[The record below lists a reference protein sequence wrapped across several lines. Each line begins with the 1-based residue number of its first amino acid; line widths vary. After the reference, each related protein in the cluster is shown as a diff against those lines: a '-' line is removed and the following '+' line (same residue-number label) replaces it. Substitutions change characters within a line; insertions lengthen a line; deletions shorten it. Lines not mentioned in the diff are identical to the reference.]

1 MKQKLLTKLLA
12 VMLVA
17 ESVFQFVGPLQVTAA
32 GEEIPI
38 DEAHFPDPGF
48 RSVISRTCDTDG
60 NGALNDTERGVY
72 NVYCRNE
79 PNVRS
84 IEGIEYFPDVKGVW
98 CDDCNITGKLDF
110 TKNPA
115 ITGIWCSGNPVTEID
130 LSGCPNL
137 EWIYCFQCD
146 LTELDLSNNPKM
158 GYLEISENPRLTSI
172 DLSVCPDLEHLIIFG
187 CPLESLDLTHNT
199 KLTHLDAQ
207 NTGLKHLNLGNNPS
221 MKRLD
226 VWGNHGLEVDV
237 SGLSGLEF
245 FCCADTGITHLDVSH
260 NPQLMALICD
270 WNKLTELDL
279 SHNPRLCDLRCGCNN
294 LTKLDVSHNPLLYYF
309 QIFGNPLDS
318 VNINNNSRL
327 RYILDQ
333 VEKGNGTMIYDPG
346 SQSNDYLVDFG
357 GDHEYM
363 DELRYFISVKP
374 STQLIADNPNEAADV
389 PEIYLNIKDGLSDS
403 EDFVTR
409 GEAIQTMYELAGSPA
424 VSGSSRFTDVAGTFY
439 EKAVIWGE
447 QNNICYGYPNLC
459 SDTFNGGMAIAR
471 QDFALMVHH
480 YAEGVKWLSAFD
492 YGRTDDKTDFFE
504 VDYYAWGAVTY
515 AIQWE
520 ILETKNNHIYPH
532 GRITTAEMQKGL
544 KEFLDHVEKHATIN
558 VSTQGGSGTFEN
570 TGYVPVIPSN
580 PGGNNEPDVNPT
592 TPGGNNEPDVN
603 PTTPGGNNEPD
614 VNPTTPGGNNE
625 PDVNPTTPGG
635 NNNTDVTPSNPGNN
649 NGTGGRP
656 STTVHTRPVSNSSEG
671 LRQGP
676 DGEYY
681 YYRNDV
687 VATDINGF
695 VEHDGYLFF
704 LVKGKVDKDADG
716 LVQDI
721 VYTDDWYFCADGQA
735 QNQYTGLAEYDGA
748 WFYVRKGK
756 LDTKMAGFVE
766 YDGALFFV
774 GAGRIM
780 KEVSG
785 LAQDPNGSDW
795 YYLANGQAQTQ
806 YTGLA
811 EYDGEWFY
819 VKDGKLASDYTGR
832 VSYDGASFYVKNG
845 MVQ

>member
-1 MKQKLLTKLLA
+1 M
-12 VMLVA
+12 
-17 ESVFQFVGPLQVTAA
+17 E
-32 GEEIPI
+32 
-38 DEAHFPDPGF
+38 
-48 RSVISRTCDTDG
+48 
-60 NGALNDTERGVY
+60 
-72 NVYCRNE
+72 
-79 PNVRS
+79 
-84 IEGIEYFPDVKGVW
+84 
-98 CDDCNITGKLDF
+98 
-110 TKNPA
+110 
-115 ITGIWCSGNPVTEID
+115 
-130 LSGCPNL
+130 
-137 EWIYCFQCD
+137 
-146 LTELDLSNNPKM
+146 
-158 GYLEISENPRLTSI
+158 
-172 DLSVCPDLEHLIIFG
+172 
-187 CPLESLDLTHNT
+187 
-199 KLTHLDAQ
+199 
-207 NTGLKHLNLGNNPS
+207 
-221 MKRLD
+221 
-226 VWGNHGLEVDV
+226 
-237 SGLSGLEF
+237 
-245 FCCADTGITHLDVSH
+245 
-260 NPQLMALICD
+260 
-270 WNKLTELDL
+270 
-279 SHNPRLCDLRCGCNN
+279 
-294 LTKLDVSHNPLLYYF
+294 
-309 QIFGNPLDS
+309 
-318 VNINNNSRL
+318 
-327 RYILDQ
+327 
-333 VEKGNGTMIYDPG
+333 YDPN
-346 SQSNDYLVDFG
+346 SMSYDYLVDFG
-357 GDHEYM
+357 GDREYM
-363 DELRYFISVKP
+363 DELRYFISIP
-374 STQLIADNPNEAADV
+374 SNLELIADQPNDAADV
-389 PEIYLNIKDGLSDS
+389 PDVYLNINDGLSDS
-403 EDFVTR
+403 ADFVTR
-409 GEAIQTMYELAGSPA
+409 GEAIQTMYELAGSPS
-424 VSGSSRFTDVAGTFY
+424 VRGTSRFTDVAGTFY

-592 TPGGNNEPDVN
+592 TPGGNN
-603 PTTPGGNNEPD
+603 
-614 VNPTTPGGNNE
+614 
-625 PDVNPTTPGG
+625 
-635 NNNTDVTPSNPGNN
+635 NTDVTPSNPGNN

-735 QNQYTGLAEYDGA
+735 QNQYTGLAKYDGE
-748 WFYVRKGK
+748 WFYVKNGK
-756 LDTKMAGFVE
+756 LDTKMAAFVE
-766 YDGALFFV
+766 YDGGLFFV

-780 KEVSG
+780 TEVSG

-811 EYDGEWFY
+811 EYDDEWFF
-819 VKDGKLASDYTGR
+819 VRDGKLASDYTGT
-832 VSYDGASFYVKNG
+832 VKYDGASFRVVKG
-845 MVQ
+845 EVVQ